1 MKIAVTYDNGNVFQH
16 FGRTEQFKIY
26 DVENGKIVSS
36 EVIGNDG
43 LGHGALAGL
52 LANNAINVLIC
63 GGLGGGAMNA
73 LTSAGIEVVAGATGN
88 TDAAVEA
95 YLKGELVSSG
105 ANCDHHD
112 HHHGEDHVCGDHGCG
127 HHEEH
132 DEGGC
137 CGHHD
142 SEEGSCCGSGANDEG
157 GCCGQGGDEGGCCG
171 SGSGSDCGS
180 CGGCGDFKI
189 ILEGPNAGKIVRVHY
204 EGTLN
209 DGTKFD
215 SSYDRGE
222 PLEFMCGAGMMI
234 AGFDKAVVD
243 MAIGEVKNIH
253 LMPEEAYGERDPEAI
268 LKIQQ
273 DWMPGCEKLNV
284 GERVVLTNPVG
295 QPFPA
300 TVIDKDEF
308 TITFDANHEMAGKE
322 LNFKIEL
329 VEIV

>member
-16 FGRTEQFKIY
+16 FGRTEQFKVY
-26 DVENGKIVSS
+26 DVENGRVVSS
-36 EVIGNDG
+36 QVIGNDG

-52 LANNAINVLIC
+52 LENNAINVLIC
-63 GGLGGGAMNA
+63 GGLGGGALNA
-73 LTSAGIEVVAGATGN
+73 LTSAGIEVVAGASGN
-88 TDAAVEA
+88 TDEAVDA

-112 HHHGEDHVCGDHGCG
+112 HEHGEDHVCGDHGCG
-127 HHEEH
+127 HH
-132 DEGGC
+132 DGG
-137 CGHHD
+137 
-142 SEEGSCCGSGANDEG
+142 SE
-157 GCCGQGGDEGGCCG
+157 EGGCCG
-171 SGSGSDCGS
+171 SGGGDCGS
-180 CGGCGDFKI
+180 CGGGCGGGDIKI
-189 ILEGPNAGKIVRVHY
+189 ILEGPNAGRIVRVHY

-273 DWMPGCEKLNV
+273 EWMPGCEKLNV
-284 GERVVLTNPVG
+284 GDRVYLTNPMG

-300 TVIDKDEF
+300 EVVAKDDA

>member
-26 DVENGKIVSS
+26 DVENGKVVSS

-73 LTSAGIEVVAGATGN
+73 LTSAGIEVVAGASGN

-157 GCCGQGGDEGGCCG
+157 SCCG
-171 SGSGSDCGS
+171 SSGDCGT
-180 CGGCGDFKI
+180 CGGCGDFQI

>member
-127 HHEEH
+127 HHDEH
-132 DEGGC
+132 NEGGC
-137 CGHHD
+137 C
-142 SEEGSCCGSGANDEG
+142 
-157 GCCGQGGDEGGCCG
+157 
-171 SGSGSDCGS
+171 GSGSDCGS
-180 CGGCGDFKI
+180 CGGCGDIKI
-189 ILEGPNAGKIVRVHY
+189 ILEGPNAGRIVRVHY

>member
-127 HHEEH
+127 HHDEH
-132 DEGGC
+132 NEGGC
-137 CGHHD
+137 C
-142 SEEGSCCGSGANDEG
+142 
-157 GCCGQGGDEGGCCG
+157 
-171 SGSGSDCGS
+171 GSGSDCGS
-180 CGGCGDFKI
+180 CGGCGDIPI

>member
-26 DVENGKIVSS
+26 DVENGKVESS

-43 LGHGALAGL
+43 LGHGALASL
-52 LANNAINVLIC
+52 LANNAIDVLIC
-63 GGLGGGAMNA
+63 GGLGGGALNA
-73 LTSAGIEVVAGATGN
+73 LTTAGIEVVAGASGN
-88 TDAAVEA
+88 TDEAVEA

-105 ANCDHHD
+105 VNCDHHD
-112 HHHGEDHVCGDHGCG
+112 HHHEEGGCCG

-142 SEEGSCCGSGANDEG
+142 SDEGSCCGSGANDEG
-157 GCCGQGGDEGGCCG
+157 GCCGQGGDEGGCC
-171 SGSGSDCGS
+171 GSGSDCGS

-243 MAIGEVKNIH
+243 MALGEVKNIH

-284 GERVVLTNPVG
+284 GERVMLTNPVG